1 MVINIL
7 IPIETSS
14 RELLYKVFLC
24 NLLAHA
30 GFNCYLGSKSNI
42 YHLAKHL
49 KNYIYL
55 DKGYH
60 ADVSEPL
67 YEKIQENNGVIVNL
81 DEEGAVDFSDNST
94 LKERYAPQLFDYTHT
109 VFLWGIKQYELIKQ
123 NTGGVEKTIITGHP
137 RFELL
142 KPEFHYLYNQD
153 VEKITQKHGSF
164 ILINTNMGFGN
175 NIKGDDFVIENYGNR
190 FKNIKN
196 IVNFDKIKVNAFV
209 KLIIELSSK
218 VDKKIILRP
227 HPEENLNLYVDA
239 FKGIDNIKVIYSGSV
254 VPWLLAADQII
265 HPDCTT
271 AIESSFLGKLPIS
284 YMPENYPK
292 DIVTKIPLEVSI
304 EFSKISQV
312 IEYLTNNQRYPNN
325 EHRRHQVLEDYFS
338 HHQPTTQLIINKLKE
353 IKINNTGEATQKNLW
368 QQFLLLRLKESYNSL
383 RRSNDYNFTMKKLQ
397 GFDHE
402 KIEKIQ
408 NVLLEN
414 QGLKKCKLKK
424 YNKSLFMF
432 ARTSN
437 HELRN

>member
-14 RELLYKVFLC
+14 RELLYKVYLC
-24 NLLAHA
+24 NLLGHV

-60 ADVSEPL
+60 ADVSESL
-67 YEKIQENNGVIVNL
+67 YEKIQENKGVIVNL

-94 LKERYAPQLFDYTHT
+94 LKERYAPKLFDYTHA

-123 NTGGVEKTIITGHP
+123 NTGGTEKTIITGHP

-142 KPEFHYLYNQD
+142 KPEFHFLYRQD
-153 VEKITQKHGSF
+153 VEKITQKHGNF

-175 NIKGDDFVIENYGNR
+175 NVKGDDFVIENYGNR

-196 IVNFDKIKVNAFV
+196 IVSFDKIKVNAFV
-209 KLIIELSSK
+209 ELIIELSNR

-227 HPEENLNLYVDA
+227 HPEEDLSLYVNA

-271 AIESSFLGKLPIS
+271 AIECSFLGKLPIS
-284 YMPENYPK
+284 YMPENHPK

-312 IEYLTNNQRYPNN
+312 VDYLSNNQPYLNH

-338 HHQPTTQLIINKLKE
+338 HNQPTTQLIIDKLNE
-353 IKINNTGEATQKNLW
+353 IKINNIGEATQKNLW
-368 QQFLLLRLKESYNSL
+368 QQFLLLRLKESYSSL
-383 RRSNDYNFTMKKLQ
+383 RRSNDYNFTRKKLQ

-408 NVLLEN
+408 NVLSEN

-432 ARTSN
+432 TRTSN
-437 HELRN
+437 H